1 MKEKKNF
8 KESHAETKRLQQ
20 ITEAAEQIQ
29 CRSDGDERK
38 TKYRKAINTEAP
50 VFTTDPQDHITY
62 LTCEFHNFMAHWP
75 CIAAYSAVQFVT
87 FSHNN
92 TKRTRIAKLTTPV
105 TLDPE
110 EQD

>member
-8 KESHAETKRLQQ
+8 KETHAETKRLQQ

-29 CRSDGDERK
+29 HRSDGDERK

-62 LTCEFHNFMAHWP
+62 LTT
-75 CIAAYSAVQFVT
+75 AVQFVT
-87 FSHNN
+87 FCHNY